1 MTNLQQHYKNFQ
13 ILQTPESK
21 IEYLKQQQTKLSK
34 YNINVP
40 RLIRAWS
47 LNDWPW
53 NNKQR
58 EDPDRIGF

>member
-34 YNINVP
+34 YTINVP

-53 NNKQR
+53 NNKSK